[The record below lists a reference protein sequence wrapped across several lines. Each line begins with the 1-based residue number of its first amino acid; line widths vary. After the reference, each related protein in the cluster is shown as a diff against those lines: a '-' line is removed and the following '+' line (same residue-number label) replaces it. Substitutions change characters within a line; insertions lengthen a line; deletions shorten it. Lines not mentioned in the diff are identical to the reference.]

1 MAHRAGQHADD
12 GQEARPRRHPGWTPL
27 GAVALALG
35 LVVTVLLA
43 RLGRQDDARAVL
55 LTGLGAVLV
64 LAVVV
69 GAGVTLRRLRATLD
83 QLTAT
88 VRASSDQ
95 LERNEQGRFTDRY
108 TSAVGQL
115 DGDRAVAVR
124 LGGLHA
130 LERIAR
136 DSPGDRHAIAEVLCA
151 HARTALRPAPPRPP
165 ATDAAPPG
173 PQAADVNPAADAPAL
188 AQRAPDVQAAVTIL
202 GRWRE
207 RLQEPPPVL
216 DLRDAD
222 LQGAH
227 LDGARLQDTVLAGA
241 QLQRASLRGAQLQ
254 DADLRGA
261 QLQDADLRGA
271 QLQDAAL
278 DDAAL
283 QRADLGGAQ
292 LGSAVL
298 DGARLQQATLGDARL
313 QRASLRGAQLQR
325 ADLGGAQLQGAN
337 LAGAHLRG
345 AVLDGARLED
355 AQLQDADLWG
365 ARLRDADLTGAQ
377 LQGAILDDAKLQ
389 RASLDGAQL
398 QRAKLWRAEL
408 QHASLY
414 RAQLGDASLAAAQLQ
429 DTDLDQAGLRDAW
442 ASEATGWPAGWD
454 ADRARAEGVRFVERP
469 REPDARPP
477 DQPGTRARERTGQ
490 GRS

>member
-1 MAHRAGQHADD
+1 MAHRAGQPADD
-12 GQEARPRRHPGWTPL
+12 GHEARPRRHPGWTPM

-35 LVVTVLLA
+35 LLVTLLLA
-43 RLGRQDDARAVL
+43 RLGRQDDARAIL
-55 LTGLGAVLV
+55 LAGLGAVLV
-64 LAVVV
+64 LTVVV
-69 GAGVTLRRLRATLD
+69 GAGVTLRQLRATLD

-95 LERNEQGRFTDRY
+95 LERSEQGRFTDRY

-124 LGGLHA
+124 LGGLYA

-136 DSPGDRHAIAEVLCA
+136 DSPGDRQAIAEVLCA
-151 HARTALRPAPPRPP
+151 HARTALRPTPPAA

-173 PQAADVNPAADAPAL
+173 PHGADANPAADPQAL

-207 RLQEPPPVL
+207 RLHEPPPVL

-227 LDGARLQDTVLAGA
+227 LDGARLQDAVLAGA
-241 QLQRASLRGAQLQ
+241 QLQRASLVGAQLQ
-254 DADLRGA
+254 GADLRGA
-261 QLQDADLRGA
+261 QLQDANLRVV

-278 DDAAL
+278 DDAGL

-298 DGARLQQATLGDARL
+298 DGARLQQATLGGARL

-337 LAGAHLRG
+337 LAGANLRG

-429 DTDLDQAGLRDAW
+429 DTDLDEARLRDAW

-477 DQPGTRARERTGQ
+477 DRPGMRARERTRQ